1 MQGDDLGGEYEVIN
15 LLSQNVFLVTSKF
28 YVIAKIRRKM
38 TVLQNV
44 INIAPIDVGLIGVAV
59 SSCSVLHSMQPCRP
73 RVVGVVSTL
82 IVLQLTD
89 GGVIKMPFWIFLKRL
104 FWLLPV
110 KLTRIPCHF
119 LFLWKKV

>member
-89 GGVIKMPFWIFLKRL
+89 GGVIKMPFWIF
-104 FWLLPV
+104 
-110 KLTRIPCHF
+110 
-119 LFLWKKV
+119 

>member
-59 SSCSVLHSMQPCRP
+59 SSCSVLHSMRPCRP

-89 GGVIKMPFWIFLKRL
+89 GGVIKMPFWI
-104 FWLLPV
+104 
-110 KLTRIPCHF
+110 
-119 LFLWKKV
+119 KKKGYFGCCRSS